1 MKRILITGAAGFL
14 GSHFVEEVL
23 INTDWEIVALC
34 RLTYV
39 GDMERIV
46 QSLHVKEY
54 AHRIKIIYHDL
65 KFELPLL

>member
-1 MKRILITGAAGFL
+1 MSKKILITGSAGFL

-23 INTDWEIVALC
+23 VNADWEIVALC

-46 QSLHVKEY
+46 NSLHVKTH
-54 AHRIKIIYHDL
+54 ANRIKIIYHDL
-65 KFELPLL
+65 